1 MNISDLATAL
11 ESRIGFVDDKTV
23 SGLTLSAANLASD
36 SGRDFQSEHSAITLE
51 NIRSCQPVKQISEID
66 FNEYLTRLRKQC
78 IKQVLD
84 DAFERDHI
92 EDTILTRFPRAFD
105 TAISLRMVIVIG
117 ELIMTSTRSNK
128 IERFTDAFVG
138 KLNYDI
144 FREAPNKFAIRGAN
158 YNYTLGVATRY
169 GFEIESLQRRFGSQ
183 RNMIKS
189 ITKSEVFNQYIADNH
204 SN

>member
-92 EDTILTRFPRAFD
+92 EDTILDRFPRAFD